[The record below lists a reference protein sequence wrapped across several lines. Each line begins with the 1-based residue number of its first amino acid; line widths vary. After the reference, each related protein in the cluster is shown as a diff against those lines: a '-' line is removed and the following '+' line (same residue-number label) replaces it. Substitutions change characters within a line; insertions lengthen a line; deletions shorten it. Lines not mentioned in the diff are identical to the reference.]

1 MSENSG
7 VRNRWVFGL
16 AAIAF
21 AIALALVLDI
31 PGKLRKAPSEPSGS
45 DVTVVSGCRSSCEAN
60 GSSASFCVSYC
71 ACVLE
76 SLNEGRSRR
85 EFSRFL
91 LAMAKDPSSEQF
103 REIKSTTEACTK
115 LARSRSLDDP

>member
-16 AAIAF
+16 AAFAL

-31 PGKLRKAPSEPSGS
+31 PGKLLKAPSEPGGP
-45 DVTVVSGCRSSCEAN
+45 DDTIVSGCSSSCEAD
-60 GSSASFCVSYC
+60 GSSASFCDSYC

-76 SLNEGRSRR
+76 GLNEGRSRR
-85 EFSRFL
+85 DFSRFL
-91 LAMAKDPSSEQF
+91 LAMAKDPSSEEF
-103 REIKSTTEACTK
+103 RELKSTTEACAE
-115 LARSRSLDDP
+115 LARSRSSDDP